1 MNVNNTILARFHCQ
15 IGGFTLNVNLNLPGS
30 GLTAL
35 FGHSGCGKTTLLR
48 CIAGLQ
54 PASGELVVNGD
65 TWHNAHES
73 RPVHQRPLAYVFQET
88 SLFPHLSVERNLDYG
103 YRRVPVSQRR
113 IQFNQAVE
121 WLGLAHLLERMPQK
135 LSGGER
141 QRVAIAR
148 ALLTSP
154 QLLLMDEPLS
164 ALDQAS
170 KREILPY
177 LERLR
182 DTLAIPILYVSHSV
196 AEVARLADHIVM
208 LNQGQVTASGS
219 LQQTLARTD
228 QPFGLEEGA
237 AIILPARIT
246 TQDTQWHLSLAEFD
260 GGQLWLPSELRIP
273 VGSDVRVQV
282 LARDVSLALSANHDQ
297 SIQNLIHGRID
308 EIAEE
313 ISPGTSLV
321 RVLAGSTPFLARL
334 TTRSV
339 HTLELTPGKPIWL
352 QIKAAALAD

>member
-1 MNVNNTILARFHCQ
+1 MTSDNHIRARFHCR
-15 IGGFTLNVNLNLPGS
+15 IGEFTLNVDLNLPGK

-54 PASGELVVNGD
+54 PADGELVVNGEVWQNIS
-65 TWHNAHES
+65 TS
-73 RPVHQRPLAYVFQET
+73 RAVHQRPLAYVFQET
-88 SLFPHLSVERNLDYG
+88 SLFPHLSVRRNLNYG
-103 YRRVPVSQRR
+103 YRRVAKSQRR
-113 IQFNQAVE
+113 IEFDQAVE

-154 QLLLMDEPLS
+154 KLLLMDEPLS
-164 ALDQAS
+164 ALDQTS

-182 DTLAIPILYVSHSV
+182 DILSIPILYVSHSV
-196 AEVARLADHIVM
+196 AEVARLADHVVM
-208 LNQGQVTASGS
+208 LDRGKVTASGS

-228 QPFGLEEGA
+228 QPFGLEEDA
-237 AIILPARIT
+237 AIILPALIT
-246 TQDTQWHLSLAEFD
+246 AHNPHWHLSLAEFD
-260 GGQLWLPSELRIP
+260 GGQLWLPTDSRIKI
-273 VGSDVRVQV
+273 GSKVRIQV
-282 LARDVSLALSANHDQ
+282 LARDVSLALSANTDQ
-297 SIQNLIHGRID
+297 SIQNLIHGKVD
-308 EIAEE
+308 EIARD

-321 RVLAGSTPFLARL
+321 RVVAGNTPFLARL
-334 TTRSV
+334 TSRAV
-339 HTLELTPGKPIWL
+339 HTLELAPGKPVWL

>member
-1 MNVNNTILARFHCQ
+1 MSANNTILARFRCHV
-15 IGGFTLNVNLNLPGS
+15 GDFTLNVNLNFPGS

-54 PASGELVVNGD
+54 PAIGELVVHGD
-65 TWHNAHES
+65 TWHNAHEH
-73 RPVHQRPLAYVFQET
+73 RPVHRRPLAYVFQES
-88 SLFPHLSVERNLDYG
+88 SLFPHLSVARNLNYG
-103 YRRVPVSQRR
+103 YLRVPVSRRR
-113 IQFNQAVE
+113 IQFDQAVE

-170 KREILPY
+170 KREILFY

-182 DTLAIPILYVSHSV
+182 DTLAVPILYVSHSV
-196 AEVARLADHIVM
+196 AEVARLADHVVM
-208 LNQGQVTASGS
+208 LNQGRVTASGS

-237 AIILPARIT
+237 AVILPARIT

-260 GGQLWLPSELRIP
+260 GGQLWLPSEPRIA
-273 VGSDVRVQV
+273 VGNDVRVQV

-339 HTLELTPGKPIWL
+339 HNLELTPGKPVWL
-352 QIKAAALAD
+352 QIKAAALAG

>member
-1 MNVNNTILARFHCQ
+1 MTPNTHIQARFHCC
-15 IGGFTLNVNLNLPGS
+15 IGAFTLNVDLNLPGI

-54 PASGELVVNGD
+54 PSDGELAVNGD
-65 TWHNAHES
+65 VWQSASSN

-88 SLFPHLSVERNLDYG
+88 SLFPHLSVRRNLNYG
-103 YRRVPVSQRR
+103 YRRVAVSQRR
-113 IQFNQAVE
+113 IEFDQAVE

-154 QLLLMDEPLS
+154 KLLLMDEPLS
-164 ALDQAS
+164 ALDLTS

-182 DTLAIPILYVSHSV
+182 DTLSIPILYVSHSV
-196 AEVARLADHIVM
+196 AEVARLADHVVM
-208 LNQGQVTASGS
+208 LDSGQVTASGS

-228 QPFGLEEGA
+228 QPFGLEEDA
-237 AIILPARIT
+237 AIILQAQIT
-246 TQDTQWHLSLAEFD
+246 VQDPHWHLSLAKFD
-260 GGQLWLPSELRIP
+260 GGQLWLPTDPRIK
-273 VGSDVRVQV
+273 VGSKVRVQV
-282 LARDVSLALSANHDQ
+282 LARDVSLALSANTDQ
-297 SIQNLIHGRID
+297 SIQNLIPGTVD
-308 EIAEE
+308 EIANEV
-313 ISPGTSLV
+313 SPGTSLV
-321 RVLAGSTPFLARL
+321 RVMAGNTPFLTRL
-334 TTRSV
+334 TSRAV
-339 HTLELTPGKPIWL
+339 HTLGLTPGKSVWL

>member
-1 MNVNNTILARFHCQ
+1 MSANNTILARFHCR
-15 IGGFTLNVNLNLPGS
+15 IGDFTLNVNLNLPGS

-54 PASGELVVNGD
+54 PASGELVVHGD
-65 TWHNAHES
+65 TWHSAHES
-73 RPVHQRPLAYVFQET
+73 RAVHQRPLAYVFQET
-88 SLFPHLSVERNLDYG
+88 SLFPHLSVERNLNYG

-113 IQFNQAVE
+113 IQFDQAVE

-196 AEVARLADHIVM
+196 AEVARLADHVVM

-228 QPFGLEEGA
+228 QPFGLEEDA

-246 TQDTQWHLSLAEFD
+246 TQDTRWHLSLAEFD
-260 GGQLWLPSELRIP
+260 GGQLWLPSEPRMS
-273 VGSDVRVQV
+273 VGNDVRVQV
-282 LARDVSLALSANHDQ
+282 LAKDVSLALSANHDQ

-321 RVLAGSTPFLARL
+321 RVLAGNTPFLARL

-339 HTLELTPGKPIWL
+339 NALELIPGKSVWL
-352 QIKAAALAD
+352 QIKAAALAG